1 MGKLPAVIR
10 RDKISIL
17 AQVGKK
23 YPKKVIPVQHPLII
37 TNLEY
42 IQGRNQVI
50 THTQQGVVLR
60 KASHHPTRGGTV
72 ADNHKPP
79 DAWESPQRILVILA
93 HPDDPEFFCGATLAK
108 WASAGHHI
116 TYGLL
121 TCGDKGTKDR
131 HLSMGELCSIRQQEQ
146 RAAANVI
153 GIEKVSFLNYEDGY
167 LVPDL
172 KLRRDITRMIRL
184 ERPDVLVTCDPQYFI
199 TPLDRLNHPDHRAAG
214 QAVLDAVFPA
224 ARDHLNFV
232 ELWRDESLEPH
243 IVREVWVSLTD
254 RPNVLLDVTE
264 FWDIKIRSLL
274 EHKSQIGET
283 DKFIERMSNARTP
296 DSTVEHPRF
305 EEKFRR
311 LILG

>member
-1 MGKLPAVIR
+1 M
-10 RDKISIL
+10 
-17 AQVGKK
+17 
-23 YPKKVIPVQHPLII
+23 
-37 TNLEY
+37 
-42 IQGRNQVI
+42 
-50 THTQQGVVLR
+50 
-60 KASHHPTRGGTV
+60 
-72 ADNHKPP
+72 ADNINTP
-79 DAWESPQRILVILA
+79 DAWESPQRVLVILA

-131 HLSMGELCSIRQQEQ
+131 HLSMAELCSIRQGEQ
-146 RAAANVI
+146 RAAAYI
-153 GIEKVSFLNYEDGY
+153 IKAEKVIFLNYEDGY

-172 KLRRDITRMIRL
+172 KLRRDVTRMIRL
-184 ERPDVLVTCDPQYFI
+184 ERPDILVTCDPQYFI
-199 TPLDRLNHPDHRAAG
+199 TPSDRLNHPDHRAAG

-254 RPNVLLDVTE
+254 RPNVILDVTA
-264 FWDIKIRSLL
+264 FWETKILSLL
-274 EHKSQIGET
+274 EHKSQIGEP
-283 DKFIERMSNARTP
+283 DKFTERMRNARSA
-296 DSTVEHPRF
+296 DSTAEQPRY